1 MQRSHQP
8 RSQDAVLGG
17 QSIAPASGA
26 VLGGLAGVRHRLSS
40 SVLEQRIAAL
50 QQLHSYGDA
59 ALDLII
65 QALSDRSLDVQKV
78 AFSLLRSHPSPHAQ
92 SAIHHY
98 DAYPLF
104 ECLSTLT
111 GHAGG
116 ITAVAISPNGQLAA
130 SAGRD
135 ATLRIWDLGYREER
149 LTIVE
154 PSFIYAITIQP
165 DDRTITVKTAQQT
178 IKAWD
183 LKTENSIDPDDGR
196 SRTISSVTTSA
207 NQHQTHKH
215 LISGSQNTI
224 RIWNL
229 HIGKEVRV
237 LRGHTSLVT
246 AVAANPDHRLIISG
260 SEDRTVRIWG
270 IDL

>member
-8 RSQDAVLGG
+8 RAYDAVLGG
-17 QSIAPASGA
+17 KSIAPKSGA
-26 VLGGLAGVRHRLSS
+26 VLGGLDGVRHRLASD
-40 SVLEQRIAAL
+40 VVEHRIAAL
-50 QQLHSYGDA
+50 QHLQTYGDA
-59 ALDLII
+59 ALELII

-78 AFSLLRSHPSPHAQ
+78 AFTLLRSHPSPDAQ
-92 SAIHHY
+92 SAISHY
-98 DAYPLF
+98 DAYQLF
-104 ECLSTLT
+104 ECLDTLT

-116 ITAVAISPNGQLAA
+116 VTAVAISPNGQLAA

-135 ATLRIWDLGYREER
+135 ATLRIWDLNYREER
-149 LTIVE
+149 FTIPE
-154 PSFIYAITIQP
+154 PSFIYAMAIQP
-165 DDRTITVKTAQQT
+165 DDRTITAKTSMQT

-183 LKTENSIDPDDGR
+183 LKTENSIDPDDVR
-196 SRTISSVTTSA
+196 SRTISSVTISG
-207 NQHQTHKH
+207 NHHQTHKH
-215 LISGSQNTI
+215 LISGSQNTV

-270 IDL
+270 I

>member
-1 MQRSHQP
+1 MQLSHQP
-8 RSQDAVLGG
+8 HSHDAVLGG
-17 QSIAPASGA
+17 QSTAPTRGA
-26 VLGGLAGVRHRLSS
+26 VLGGLDGIRHRLSS
-40 SVLEQRIAAL
+40 NSVEQRIAAL
-50 QQLHSYGDA
+50 RHLQPYGDA
-59 ALDLII
+59 ALELII
-65 QALSDRSLDVQKV
+65 QALNDRSWEVQKV
-78 AFSLLRSHPSPHAQ
+78 AFTLLQSHPSADAQ
-92 SAIHHY
+92 AALQHY
-98 DAYPLF
+98 DTYPLF
-104 ECLSTLT
+104 ECLDLLT

-149 LTIVE
+149 LTLIE
-154 PSFIYAITIQP
+154 PSFIYAMTIQP
-165 DDRTITVKTAQQT
+165 DDRTITVKTSKHT

-183 LKTENSIDPDDGR
+183 LKTENSIDPDDVR

-229 HIGKEVRV
+229 QLGKEVRV

-260 SEDRTVRIWG
+260 SEDQTVRIWG
-270 IDL
+270 IDF